1 MTVIGIIIGLI
12 LMGLLYALVEKFE
25 AKMYKDFKHSFFSWG
40 SFAAVAIA
48 NWMIFIGNSWY
59 KEALTHNGDTL
70 NGIVLMIL
78 ALIIYLFWI
87 AYNITKS
94 DYKWGIIGS
103 LFSGLLFLPGSAL
116 AFLAILFIYAMLAE
130 TKPVVRLN

>member
-25 AKMYKDFKHSFFSWG
+25 VKMNSKFQHSFFSWE
-40 SFAAVAIA
+40 SFAAITVA
-48 NWMIFIGNSWY
+48 NWMIFFGNNWHES
-59 KEALTHNGDTL
+59 AIAHHTDTL
-70 NGIVLMIL
+70 NGIVLMVL
-78 ALIIYLFWI
+78 ALIIYLSWI
-87 AYNITKS
+87 AYNISKS
-94 DYKWGIIGS
+94 DYKWGMIGS

-116 AFLAILFIYAMLAE
+116 AFVTILFVYAMLAQ